1 MANGYILS
9 KGAIQTFIKEVAG
22 IIEDSKSILTIL
34 PREDKTEQYTTVY
47 CLQQLE
53 FAQKDIKDIIK
64 ALKVSDYVET
74 CDDERNSK
82 SNALYIFAIDIK
94 NKQVYIKLKIQS
106 YDEKIILCMSFH
118 FVEFQINKFPY
129 K

>member
-22 IIEDSKSILTIL
+22 I
-34 PREDKTEQYTTVY
+34 
-47 CLQQLE
+47 
-53 FAQKDIKDIIK
+53 
-64 ALKVSDYVET
+64 YVET

-82 SNALYIFAIDIK
+82 SNALYIFAIYIK